1 MKKFMMIGLVV
12 FGGVQG
18 IHGMSW
24 LNARIRPVVK
34 PTRQQLGSVTPD
46 FLSSIFN
53 IQSRKITTQ
62 AREKDLAAQVRMMQA
77 RNSLSELGDKKYSQI
92 FSAGQRSP
100 RSWMPQS
107 PRMKLVETAGQVD
120 PQVLA
125 ILAL

>member
-1 MKKFMMIGLVV
+1 MMKKFMMIGLVV

-18 IHGMSW
+18 INGMSW
-24 LNARIRPVVK
+24 LNQRIRPFIK

-77 RNSLSELGDKKYSQI
+77 RNSLSELGDK
-92 FSAGQRSP
+92 
-100 RSWMPQS
+100 
-107 PRMKLVETAGQVD
+107 
-120 PQVLA
+120 
-125 ILAL
+125 